1 MKSIG
6 KEPKSDDKDTDYE
19 ADSAVEALIR
29 AEEIKGNKGLMERVQ
44 KKLAKKYRAV
54 QSLQDLKDMAAEMDE
69 DDS

>member
-1 MKSIG
+1 MKSQPE
-6 KEPKSDDKDTDYE
+6 KPKSDDKDTDYE
-19 ADSAVEALIR
+19 ADSAVDALIR
-29 AEEIKGNKGLMERVQ
+29 AEEIKGNKVLMERVQ